1 MSYGNWKIVREIW
14 AQVLKANHGI
24 VPQSQI
30 VLFLQILAKCV
41 SSQVIHQVW
50 LFFAV
55 VDCQLSAWSE
65 WSSCDRSCGK
75 GVQSRTR
82 VIVQHPSPGKP
93 PCDALE
99 QKRACMGTR
108 CSLIDR
114 KYKSPIRGWYKDL
127 ERNLIYFTK
136 LL

>member
-1 MSYGNWKIVREIW
+1 MVLWWDIKTSNIEYYDILYSADRTKI
-14 AQVLKANHGI
+14 
-24 VPQSQI
+24 
-30 VLFLQILAKCV
+30 
-41 SSQVIHQVW
+41 
-50 LFFAV
+50 FFAV

-93 PCDALE
+93 PCGSLD
-99 QKRACMGTR
+99 QKRGCLGTR
-108 CSLIDR
+108 CSRKDR
-114 KYKSPIRGWYKDL
+114 KYKSPIRGKPPTRTIGCFL
-127 ERNLIYFTK
+127 YFNCLQKLFSYPPLYGVK